1 MQTGVNVTDDAITG
15 TLKFISGGLA
25 ASGPLTGD
33 GNFLALKFS
42 SDDWAGYTS
51 VKVGLVPSASG
62 MALVEVLTDPDKNGV
77 FKVSNTD
84 QIFRVEAHNGA
95 RVTTLDYSL
104 KGLILETE

>member
-1 MQTGVNVTDDAITG
+1 ME
-15 TLKFISGGLA
+15 
-25 ASGPLTGD
+25 
-33 GNFLALKFS
+33 
-42 SDDWAGYTS
+42 
-51 VKVGLVPSASG
+51 
-62 MALVEVLTDPDKNGV
+62 LVEVLTDPDKNGV